1 MSCNYLE
8 NLSKIH
14 CQRRGLSQQD
24 KRQHG
29 CAESQQHHKHQLLP
43 VHDLIPRPLR
53 NIRSGGG
60 NRNVGRSVSRATTG
74 QPSAKGALHVSQPC
88 ERLFSAIV
96 QKENETGGSGMDDVG
111 RVSPGEYRSL
121 SARWRRLAADATTSW
136 TRDHLLK
143 LARQCEF
150 LAGNVDQVRDEIERF
165 DRALDFPAF

>member
-1 MSCNYLE
+1 
-8 NLSKIH
+8 
-14 CQRRGLSQQD
+14 
-24 KRQHG
+24 
-29 CAESQQHHKHQLLP
+29 
-43 VHDLIPRPLR
+43 
-53 NIRSGGG
+53 
-60 NRNVGRSVSRATTG
+60 
-74 QPSAKGALHVSQPC
+74 
-88 ERLFSAIV
+88 
-96 QKENETGGSGMDDVG
+96 MDGVG